1 MQPSFIVKKSD
12 GTTDVTYK
20 LRSSGAV
27 TEYVDATSSP
37 AAPRLARIS
46 HSMKPVGSRGSD
58 RHTTLFQSV
67 VLDADGIPQIVSD
80 TRTVTVPRSAAV
92 TDAIVKDVI
101 AAQNGYWALA
111 GMIDATLDGITY

>member
-12 GTTDVTYK
+12 GTTNVTYS

-27 TEYVDATSSP
+27 TEYIDTTSSP

-46 HSMKPVGSRGSD
+46 HSMKPIGSRGSD

-67 VLDADGIPQIVSD
+67 VLDDAGMPQIVSD
-80 TRTVTVPRSAAV
+80 TRTITVPRSAAV
-92 TDAIVKDVI
+92 TDVIVKDCI
-101 AAQNGYWALA
+101 AASTGYWALA
-111 GMIDATLDGITY
+111 GMVEATLDGITY